1 MIAEPVP
8 APSQDTPNPRRSRL
22 SARALS
28 LKLLARHPGVLRPV
42 RDPLIAASP
51 GYGAPRHPQPLQASG
66 YPSMGLPGIAA
77 ASRALPRNP
86 RAGLF
91 QAPSP
96 GSDGST
102 GQRQAAKSVA
112 LLTW

>member
-28 LKLLARHPGVLRPV
+28 LKLLARHPGILRPV

-51 GYGAPRHPQPLQASG
+51 GYGAPRDPQPLQASG
-66 YPSMGLPGIAA
+66 DPSTRLPGIAA
-77 ASRALPRNP
+77 
-86 RAGLF
+86 
-91 QAPSP
+91 PSP
-96 GSDGST
+96 RPTPRPPAPASKRVPIVGPGRYT
-102 GQRQAAKSVA
+102 PRQPRSAS
-112 LLTW
+112 